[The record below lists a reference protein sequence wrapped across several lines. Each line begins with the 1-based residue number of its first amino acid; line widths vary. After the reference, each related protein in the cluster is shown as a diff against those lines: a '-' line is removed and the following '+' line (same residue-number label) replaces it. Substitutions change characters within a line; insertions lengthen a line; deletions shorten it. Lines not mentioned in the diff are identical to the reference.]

1 MIFISDD
8 IYNRIDKIK
17 DNGGSLSNPNYE
29 DNNPDKIRDDYEIEM
44 IDELYLSDEE
54 KTRKREIEEKI
65 LSKILISL
73 KKKSI
78 AAPNE

>member
-65 LSKILISL
+65 LSKILIS
-73 KKKSI
+73 
-78 AAPNE
+78 